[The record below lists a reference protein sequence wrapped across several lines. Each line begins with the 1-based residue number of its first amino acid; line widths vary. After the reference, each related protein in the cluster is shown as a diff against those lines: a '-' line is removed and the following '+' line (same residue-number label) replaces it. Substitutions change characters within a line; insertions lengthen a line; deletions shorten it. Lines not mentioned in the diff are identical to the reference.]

1 MKSPIPIPSLCLVTD
16 RRLCGS
22 DPRELEER
30 VVRAV
35 RGGVNLVQLRDKDL
49 PGGQLL
55 ALAERLRKVTQSSA
69 LLFVN
74 ERVDVA
80 LACGADGVQLGEEG
94 MPVEAARKLARDG
107 LLIGR
112 SVHSLGGALAA
123 ESQGADLLVAGAIF
137 PTGSHPQSKPSG
149 PHLLAEILQ
158 QVRLP
163 LLGIGGID
171 ETNVGE
177 VMGAGA
183 SGAAVINA
191 ILSSKDPERTARGL
205 KCAMET
211 GWRDFDT
218 RQLRTEPVE
227 GVSLRYKS
235 PPSWPGMS

>member
-1 MKSPIPIPSLCLVTD
+1 MKSPISIPSLCLVTD

-30 VVRAV
+30 VARAV
-35 RGGVNLVQLRDKDL
+35 RGGVNLVQLREKDL
-49 PGGQLL
+49 PGGRLL

-94 MPVEAARKLARDG
+94 MPVEAARELTGGG

-112 SVHSLGGALAA
+112 SVHSLEGAVAA
-123 ESQGADLLVAGAIF
+123 ESQGADFLVVGAIF
-137 PTGSHPQSKPSG
+137 PTGSHPQRKPSG
-149 PHLLAEILQ
+149 PRLLAEIVQ
-158 QVRLP
+158 RVRLP

-177 VMGAGA
+177 VMGAGV

-191 ILSSKDPERTARGL
+191 IFSSEDPERAARGL
-205 KCAMET
+205 KGAMDT
-211 GWRDFDT
+211 SWRDFDT
-218 RQLRTEPVE
+218 RQRRT
-227 GVSLRYKS
+227 S
-235 PPSWPGMS
+235 PANVGSSQGRG